1 MTKITYSDKSY
12 LHENVSIP
20 EVNKVTDTNMNEIK
34 SVVNDNYDEM
44 QNELYYNTGDVIELG
59 GATASTEYVLLGFIT
74 SGTTSLFL
82 TIITPKRLDNISS
95 ISVNNLQVEARGI
108 SGYLNSQSG
117 FIEYVGLSGYT
128 ITADKVSPNAITLR
142 ITKSS
147 AFTNVTNNTP
157 IELNGY
163 FKLTLS

>member
-1 MTKITYSDKSY
+1 MAKITYEDKVY
-12 LHENVSIP
+12 LSENLDVP
-20 EVNKVTDTNMNEIK
+20 NVNKVRDVDMNEIK
-34 SVVNDNYDEM
+34 SVVNTNDDDMYD
-44 QNELYYNTGDVIELG
+44 ELYYKANDVIELG